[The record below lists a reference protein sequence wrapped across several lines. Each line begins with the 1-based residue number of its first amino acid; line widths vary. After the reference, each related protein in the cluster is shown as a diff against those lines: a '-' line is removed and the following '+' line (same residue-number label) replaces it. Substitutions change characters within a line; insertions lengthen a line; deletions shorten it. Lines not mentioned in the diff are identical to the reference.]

1 MNMRQYL
8 RLLLCSS
15 VLFALIFSACRN
27 EPKLPVNN
35 WDKTVNVRISGDP
48 ESLGYLYVTD
58 DKSLMIIRQIFLPFT
73 DFDPETYKMTPVL
86 AKTLPVITEV
96 TEGEYAGLVACAY
109 EIREEA
115 VWADGSPVTGK
126 DYLFTLKSVYNPN
139 KNSIYASQFRRI
151 KAVVIDEANPKKFVI
166 YSDPYMAVREYYSN
180 FAPLPAYLYD
190 PEGVMEKYSLADL
203 RDKEKLLGEGD
214 LKALSDAFNSPKYL
228 RSPEMLKGSGP
239 YELSEWTTGQQITLT
254 KKANWW
260 GEELSK
266 KERLLKAIPN
276 KVVYKMIPDLNAA
289 VSLMRN
295 GEVDIVTQMD
305 WTTFLNQKKKE
316 DFAKE
321 FNFYTPDKYGYR
333 MMNFNTTKEKL
344 SDPKVRRAIAHLFN
358 REEVFNTVYYGYPTA
373 ISGPVYPTKSSYN
386 KDLKLLD
393 FNIDKAK
400 VLLKEAG
407 WEDTDG
413 NGIVD
418 KVIDGELTDLNINLK
433 FGAGNEDYASVAA
446 IFKANAI
453 QAGVN
458 INTNPMEASSFM
470 SSLKSKDFDMTF
482 SGNSDYPFN
491 MDPANKWHTRGG
503 SNHASFGTAES
514 DALIIKIRQ
523 TIDVAEQDKL
533 LKELQSII
541 YENQPGI
548 FICVDKDRTIAHKKF
563 GKIAAMGLSPG
574 FFVNEMNGN
583 AVVEI
588 TSSNN

>member
-1 MNMRQYL
+1 MRQYL

-27 EPKLPVNN
+27 EPKLPVSN

-48 ESLGYLYVTD
+48 ESLGYLYVSD
-58 DKSLMIIRQIFLPFT
+58 DKSLQIIRQIYLPFT

-86 AKTLPVITEV
+86 AKTLPVITEI
-96 TEGEYAGLVACAY
+96 TEGEYAGLVSCAY
-109 EIREEA
+109 EIRDEA

-126 DYLFTLKSVYNPN
+126 DYLFTLKSVFNPN
-139 KNSIYASQFRRI
+139 KQSVYAGQFRLI
-151 KAVVIDEANPKKFVI
+151 QDVIIDEANPKKFVI
-166 YSDPYMAVREYYSN
+166 YSKPYMTVREYYSN

-190 PEGVMEKYSLADL
+190 PEGVMEKYTLADIK
-203 RDKEKLLGEGD
+203 DPEKLKDAAD
-214 LKALSDAFNSPKYL
+214 LKALAEAFTSPKYL
-228 RSPEMLKGSGP
+228 RSPEILKGSGP
-239 YELSEWTTGQQITLT
+239 YDLTEWTSGQQIVLT

-276 KVVYKMIPDLNAA
+276 KVVFKMIPDLNAA
-289 VSLMRN
+289 ISLMNN
-295 GEVDIVTQMD
+295 GEVDIITQMD

-316 DFAKE
+316 DFTKDY
-321 FNFYTPDKYGYR
+321 NFYTPDKYGYR

-344 SDPKVRRAIAHLFN
+344 SNPKVRRAIAHLFD
-358 REEVFNTVYYGYPTA
+358 REEIFNTVYYGYPTA
-373 ISGPVYPTKSSYN
+373 ISGPIYPTKSSYN

-393 FNIDKAK
+393 FSVDKAK
-400 VLLKEAG
+400 TLLKEAG

-418 KVIDGELTDLNINLK
+418 KVIDGELTDLNIDLK
-433 FGAGNEDYASVAA
+433 FGAGNDDYTAVAT
-446 IFKANAI
+446 IFKNTAL

-458 INTNPMEASSFM
+458 INTNPMETSAFFKA
-470 SSLKSKDFDMTF
+470 LKSKDFDMTF

-491 MDPANKWHTRGG
+491 MDPAGKWHTKG
-503 SNHASFGTAES
+503 SLNHASFGTAES
-514 DALIIKIRQ
+514 DALIIKLRK
-523 TIDVAEQDKL
+523 TIDVTKQDEL
-533 LKELQSII
+533 IKELQTII

-548 FICVDKDRTIAHKKF
+548 FICVDKDRIIANKKF
-563 GKIAAMGLSPG
+563 GQIAVTGLSPG
-574 FFVNEMNGN
+574 FFVNELNGN
-583 AVVEI
+583 AVIPI